1 MRKVLYAL
9 MGFLLTFS
17 ALKADDFLEEANE
30 TAPAHLNH
38 PMQDLNAIQGS
49 FFDKNRSKMSNTL
62 NIDYFQGQT
71 YKIRLRYAMATLLFF
86 SKPISDFVLGDKVGF
101 DAKILESNDR
111 ILLIKPLQ
119 IGVDSNISVIDNEG
133 KIFSFY
139 VFSTTFTSSKHPNLQ
154 VFIEDKNYYSNAFL
168 KPQKENKEKENKEK
182 ENKEKENK
190 EKENKE
196 NTLENAPT
204 NNKPLKEE
212 KEETKE
218 KEEETITIGDN
229 TNAMKIVKKD
239 IQKGYKALKSSQ
251 KKWYCLWACSK
262 KSKLSLMPKEIFN
275 DKQFTYF
282 KFDKRLA
289 LSKFPVVYKVVDGY
303 DNPVN
308 TRIVGDYIIA
318 EDVSAKWTLRLGKDY
333 LCIRFVKR
341 SKDE

>member
-1 MRKVLYAL
+1 MRKVLWGFV
-9 MGFLLTFS
+9 GFLLVFS

-119 IGVDSNISVIDNEG
+119 IGVDSNISVIDSEG

-154 VFIEDKNYYSNAFL
+154 VFIEDKNYYSNAFM
-168 KPQKENKEKENKEK
+168 KPQ
-182 ENKEKENK
+182 
-190 EKENKE
+190 NKE
-196 NTLENAPT
+196 NAIENAPT

-251 KKWYCLWACSK
+251 RKWYCLWACSK

-289 LSKFPVVYKVVDGY
+289 LSKFPVIYKVVDGY

-318 EDVSAKWTLRLGKDY
+318 EDVSTKWTLRLGKDY
-333 LCIRFVKR
+333 LCIRFVKKA
-341 SKDE
+341 KDE

>member
-9 MGFLLTFS
+9 VGFLLAFS

-30 TAPAHLNH
+30 TAPANLSH

-133 KIFSFY
+133 KVFSFY

-154 VFIEDKNYYSNAFL
+154 VFIEDKNYYSNAFM
-168 KPQKENKEKENKEK
+168 KPQ
-182 ENKEKENK
+182 
-190 EKENKE
+190 NKE

-239 IQKGYKALKSSQ
+239 IQRGYRALKSSQ
-251 KKWYCLWACSK
+251 RKWYCLGICSK
-262 KSKLSLMPKEIFN
+262 KSKLSLMPEEIFN

-282 KFDKRLA
+282 KFDKKLA

-318 EDVSAKWTLRLGKDY
+318 EDVSAKWTLRSGKDY
-333 LCIRFVKR
+333 LCIRFIKKG
-341 SKDE
+341 KDE

>member
-1 MRKVLYAL
+1 MRKVLWGFV
-9 MGFLLTFS
+9 GFLLVFS

-30 TAPAHLNH
+30 TAPANLNH

-119 IGVDSNISVIDNEG
+119 IGVDSNISVIDSEG

-154 VFIEDKNYYSNAFL
+154 VFIEDKNYYTNAFI
-168 KPQKENKEKENKEK
+168 KPQKENQENMA
-182 ENKEKENK
+182 
-190 EKENKE
+190 
-196 NTLENAPT
+196 ENAPKDAPK
-204 NNKPLKEE
+204 NNHKPLKE
-212 KEETKE
+212 E

-251 KKWYCLWACSK
+251 RKWYCLWACSK

-289 LSKFPVVYKVVDGY
+289 FSKFPVIYKVVDGY

-341 SKDE
+341 SKGE

>member
-1 MRKVLYAL
+1 MRKVLCTL
-9 MGFLLTFS
+9 VGFLLAFS

-30 TAPAHLNH
+30 TAPANLNH

-133 KIFSFY
+133 KVFSFY

-154 VFIEDKNYYSNAFL
+154 VFIEDKNYYSNAFM
-168 KPQKENKEKENKEK
+168 KPQIQ
-182 ENKEKENK
+182 
-190 EKENKE
+190 E
-196 NTLENAPT
+196 NTLENTPT

-212 KEETKE
+212 KEET

-239 IQKGYKALKSSQ
+239 IQKGYRALKSSQ
-251 KKWYCLWACSK
+251 RKWYCLGICSK
-262 KSKLSLMPKEIFN
+262 KSKLSLMPEEIFN

-282 KFDKRLA
+282 KFDKKLA
-289 LSKFPVVYKVVDGY
+289 LSKFPVIYKVVDGY

-333 LCIRFVKR
+333 LCIRFVKKG
-341 SKDE
+341 KDE

>member
-9 MGFLLTFS
+9 MGFLLAFS

-119 IGVDSNISVIDNEG
+119 IGVDSNISVIDSEG

-168 KPQKENKEKENKEK
+168 KPQKENKE
-182 ENKEKENK
+182 
-190 EKENKE
+190 

-204 NNKPLKEE
+204 NNKPLKEETLKEE

-251 KKWYCLWACSK
+251 RKWYCLGICSK

-289 LSKFPVVYKVVDGY
+289 LSKFPVIYKVVDGY

-333 LCIRFVKR
+333 LCIRFVKKG
-341 SKDE
+341 KDE

>member
-9 MGFLLTFS
+9 VGFLLAFS
-17 ALKADDFLEEANE
+17 ALKADDFLEEVNE
-30 TAPAHLNH
+30 TAPANLNH

-154 VFIEDKNYYSNAFL
+154 VFIEDKNYYSNAFM
-168 KPQKENKEKENKEK
+168 KPQ
-182 ENKEKENK
+182 
-190 EKENKE
+190 NKE
-196 NTLENAPT
+196 NTLEKAPT

-212 KEETKE
+212 KEET

-239 IQKGYKALKSSQ
+239 IQKGYRALKSSQ
-251 KKWYCLWACSK
+251 RKWYCLGICSK
-262 KSKLSLMPKEIFN
+262 KSKLSLMPEEIFN

-282 KFDKRLA
+282 KFDKKLA
-289 LSKFPVVYKVVDGY
+289 LSKFPVIYKVVDGY

-333 LCIRFVKR
+333 LCIRFIKKG
-341 SKDE
+341 KDE

>member
-1 MRKVLYAL
+1 MRKFLYAL
-9 MGFLLTFS
+9 MGFLLVFS
-17 ALKADDFLEEANE
+17 ALRADDFLEEANE
-30 TAPAHLNH
+30 TAPANLNH

-154 VFIEDKNYYSNAFL
+154 VFIEDKNYYSNAFM
-168 KPQKENKEKENKEK
+168 KPQ
-182 ENKEKENK
+182 
-190 EKENKE
+190 NKE

-204 NNKPLKEE
+204 NDNKPLKEE
-212 KEETKE
+212 PLKEETKE

-239 IQKGYKALKSSQ
+239 IQKGYRALKSSQ
-251 KKWYCLWACSK
+251 RKWYCLGICSK
-262 KSKLSLMPKEIFN
+262 KSKLSLMPEEIFN

-282 KFDKRLA
+282 KFDKKLA
-289 LSKFPVVYKVVDGY
+289 LSKFPVIYKVVDGY

-341 SKDE
+341 GKDE

>member
-1 MRKVLYAL
+1 MRKVLCAL
-9 MGFLLTFS
+9 VGFLLVSS

-30 TAPAHLNH
+30 TSPANLNH

-62 NIDYFQGQT
+62 NVDYFQGQT

-133 KIFSFY
+133 KVFSFY

-154 VFIEDKNYYSNAFL
+154 VFIEDKNYYSNAFM
-168 KPQKENKEKENKEK
+168 KPQIQ
-182 ENKEKENK
+182 
-190 EKENKE
+190 E
-196 NTLENAPT
+196 NTLENTPT

-212 KEETKE
+212 KEET

-239 IQKGYKALKSSQ
+239 IQKGYRALKSSQ
-251 KKWYCLWACSK
+251 RKWYCLGICSK
-262 KSKLSLMPKEIFN
+262 KSKLSLMPEEIFN

-282 KFDKRLA
+282 KFDKKLA
-289 LSKFPVVYKVVDGY
+289 LSKFPVIYKVVDGY

-333 LCIRFVKR
+333 LCIRFVKKG
-341 SKDE
+341 KDE

>member
-1 MRKVLYAL
+1 MRKVLCAL
-9 MGFLLTFS
+9 VGFLLVFS

-30 TAPAHLNH
+30 TAPVNLNH

-62 NIDYFQGQT
+62 NVDYFQGQT

-154 VFIEDKNYYSNAFL
+154 VFIEDKNYYSNAFM
-168 KPQKENKEKENKEK
+168 KPQ
-182 ENKEKENK
+182 
-190 EKENKE
+190 NKE
-196 NTLENAPT
+196 NTLENTPK

-212 KEETKE
+212 KEET

-239 IQKGYKALKSSQ
+239 IQKGYRALKSSQ
-251 KKWYCLWACSK
+251 RKWYCLWICSK
-262 KSKLSLMPKEIFN
+262 KSKLSLMPEEIFN

-282 KFDKRLA
+282 KFDKKLA
-289 LSKFPVVYKVVDGY
+289 LSKFPVIYKVVDGY

-333 LCIRFVKR
+333 LCIRFIKKG
-341 SKDE
+341 KDE

>member
-1 MRKVLYAL
+1 MRKILYAL
-9 MGFLLTFS
+9 MGFLLAFS
-17 ALKADDFLEEANE
+17 VLKADDFLEEANE

-154 VFIEDKNYYSNAFL
+154 VFIEDKNYYSNAFM
-168 KPQKENKEKENKEK
+168 KPQ
-182 ENKEKENK
+182 
-190 EKENKE
+190 NKE
-196 NTLENAPT
+196 NALENALENAPT
-204 NNKPLKEE
+204 NNKPLEE
-212 KEETKE
+212 EREETKE
-218 KEEETITIGDN
+218 KEETITIGDN

-239 IQKGYKALKSSQ
+239 IQKGYRALKSSQ
-251 KKWYCLWACSK
+251 RKWYCLGICSK

-289 LSKFPVVYKVVDGY
+289 LSKFPVIYKVVDGY

-333 LCIRFVKR
+333 LCIRFVKKA
-341 SKDE
+341 KDE

>member
-1 MRKVLYAL
+1 MRKVLWGFV
-9 MGFLLTFS
+9 GFLLVFS

-30 TAPAHLNH
+30 IAPAHLNH

-119 IGVDSNISVIDNEG
+119 IGVDSNISVIDSEG

-154 VFIEDKNYYSNAFL
+154 VFIEDKNYYTNAFI
-168 KPQKENKEKENKEK
+168 KPQKENKENM
-182 ENKEKENK
+182 
-190 EKENKE
+190 
-196 NTLENAPT
+196 TENAPKDAQK

-212 KEETKE
+212 KEETKTP
-218 KEEETITIGDN
+218 EEEVIIIGDN
-229 TNAMKIVKKD
+229 TNAMKIIKKD

-251 KKWYCLWACSK
+251 RKWYCLWACSK

-289 LSKFPVVYKVVDGY
+289 LSKFPVIYKVVDGY

-333 LCIRFVKR
+333 LCIRFIKR
-341 SKDE
+341 SKGE

>member
-1 MRKVLYAL
+1 MRKVLCAL
-9 MGFLLTFS
+9 VGFLLVFS
-17 ALKADDFLEEANE
+17 ALKADDSLEEANE
-30 TAPAHLNH
+30 TAPVNLNH

-62 NIDYFQGQT
+62 NVDYFQGQT

-133 KIFSFY
+133 KVFSFY

-154 VFIEDKNYYSNAFL
+154 VFIEDKNYYSNAFM
-168 KPQKENKEKENKEK
+168 KPQ
-182 ENKEKENK
+182 
-190 EKENKE
+190 NKE
-196 NTLENAPT
+196 NTLEKALT

-212 KEETKE
+212 KEET

-239 IQKGYKALKSSQ
+239 IQKGYRALKSSQ
-251 KKWYCLWACSK
+251 RKWYCLGICSK
-262 KSKLSLMPKEIFN
+262 KSKLSLMPEEIFN

-282 KFDKRLA
+282 KFDKKLA
-289 LSKFPVVYKVVDGY
+289 LSKFPVIYKVVDGY

-333 LCIRFVKR
+333 LCIRFVKKG
-341 SKDE
+341 KDE

>member
-9 MGFLLTFS
+9 TGFLLAFS
-17 ALKADDFLEEANE
+17 TLKADDFLEEANE
-30 TAPAHLNH
+30 TAPANLNH

-154 VFIEDKNYYSNAFL
+154 VFIDDKNYYSNAFM
-168 KPQKENKEKENKEK
+168 KPQ
-182 ENKEKENK
+182 
-190 EKENKE
+190 NKE
-196 NTLENAPT
+196 NTFENAPT

-239 IQKGYKALKSSQ
+239 IQKGYRALKSSQ
-251 KKWYCLWACSK
+251 RKWYCLGICSK
-262 KSKLSLMPKEIFN
+262 KSKLSLMPEEIFN

-282 KFDKRLA
+282 KFDKKLA
-289 LSKFPVVYKVVDGY
+289 LSKFPVIYKVVDGY

-333 LCIRFVKR
+333 LCIRFVKKG
-341 SKDE
+341 KDE

>member
-9 MGFLLTFS
+9 VGFLLVSS

-30 TAPAHLNH
+30 TAPANLNH

-62 NIDYFQGQT
+62 NVDYFQGQT

-133 KIFSFY
+133 KVFSFY

-154 VFIEDKNYYSNAFL
+154 VFIEDKNYYSNAFM
-168 KPQKENKEKENKEK
+168 KPQIQ
-182 ENKEKENK
+182 
-190 EKENKE
+190 E
-196 NTLENAPT
+196 NTLEKALT

-212 KEETKE
+212 KEET

-239 IQKGYKALKSSQ
+239 IQKGYRALKSSQ
-251 KKWYCLWACSK
+251 RKWYCLGICSK
-262 KSKLSLMPKEIFN
+262 KSKLSLMPEEIFN

-289 LSKFPVVYKVVDGY
+289 LSKFPVIYKVVDGY

-333 LCIRFVKR
+333 LCIRFIKKG
-341 SKDE
+341 KDE

>member
-1 MRKVLYAL
+1 MRKVLCTL
-9 MGFLLTFS
+9 VGFLLVSS

-62 NIDYFQGQT
+62 NVDYFQGQT

-133 KIFSFY
+133 KVFSFY

-154 VFIEDKNYYSNAFL
+154 VFIEDKNYYSNAFM
-168 KPQKENKEKENKEK
+168 KPQ
-182 ENKEKENK
+182 
-190 EKENKE
+190 NKE
-196 NTLENAPT
+196 NTFEKALT

-212 KEETKE
+212 KEET

-239 IQKGYKALKSSQ
+239 IQKGYRALKSSQ
-251 KKWYCLWACSK
+251 RKWYCLGICSK
-262 KSKLSLMPKEIFN
+262 KSKLSLMPEEIFN

-282 KFDKRLA
+282 KFDKKLA
-289 LSKFPVVYKVVDGY
+289 LSKFPVIYKVVDGY

-333 LCIRFVKR
+333 LCIRFVKKG
-341 SKDE
+341 KDE

>member
-1 MRKVLYAL
+1 MRKVLCTL
-9 MGFLLTFS
+9 VGFLLVSS

-30 TAPAHLNH
+30 TAPANLNH

-62 NIDYFQGQT
+62 NVDYFQGQT

-154 VFIEDKNYYSNAFL
+154 VFIEDKNYYSNAFM
-168 KPQKENKEKENKEK
+168 KPQ
-182 ENKEKENK
+182 
-190 EKENKE
+190 NKE
-196 NTLENAPT
+196 NTLEKAPT

-212 KEETKE
+212 KEET

-239 IQKGYKALKSSQ
+239 IQKGYRALKSSQ
-251 KKWYCLWACSK
+251 RKWYCLGICSK
-262 KSKLSLMPKEIFN
+262 KSKLSLMPEEIFN

-282 KFDKRLA
+282 KFDKKLA
-289 LSKFPVVYKVVDGY
+289 LSKFPVIYKVVDGY

-333 LCIRFVKR
+333 LCIRFIKKG
-341 SKDE
+341 KDE

>member
-1 MRKVLYAL
+1 MRKFLYAL
-9 MGFLLTFS
+9 MGFLLAFS

-62 NIDYFQGQT
+62 NINYFQGQT

-119 IGVDSNISVIDNEG
+119 IGVDSNISVIDSEG

-168 KPQKENKEKENKEK
+168 KPQKEN
-182 ENKEKENK
+182 
-190 EKENKE
+190 KENKE

-251 KKWYCLWACSK
+251 RKWYCLGICSK

-289 LSKFPVVYKVVDGY
+289 LSKFPVIYKVVDGY

-318 EDVSAKWTLRLGKDY
+318 EDVSTKWTLRLGKDY
-333 LCIRFVKR
+333 LCIRFVKKA
-341 SKDE
+341 KDE

>member
-9 MGFLLTFS
+9 VGFLLVSS
-17 ALKADDFLEEANE
+17 ALKADDFLEETNE
-30 TAPAHLNH
+30 TAPANLNH

-62 NIDYFQGQT
+62 NVDYFQGQT

-154 VFIEDKNYYSNAFL
+154 VFIEDKNYYSNAFM
-168 KPQKENKEKENKEK
+168 KPQS
-182 ENKEKENK
+182 
-190 EKENKE
+190 KE
-196 NTLENAPT
+196 NTLEKVPT
-204 NNKPLKEE
+204 NNNKSLKEE
-212 KEETKE
+212 KEET

-239 IQKGYKALKSSQ
+239 IQKGYRALKSSQ
-251 KKWYCLWACSK
+251 RKWYCLGICSK
-262 KSKLSLMPKEIFN
+262 KSKLSLMPEEIFN

-282 KFDKRLA
+282 KFDKKLA
-289 LSKFPVVYKVVDGY
+289 LSKFPVIYKVVDGY

-333 LCIRFVKR
+333 LCIRFIKKG
-341 SKDE
+341 KDE

>member
-1 MRKVLYAL
+1 MRKVLYAI
-9 MGFLLTFS
+9 MGFLLAFS

-119 IGVDSNISVIDNEG
+119 IGVDSNISVIDSEG

-154 VFIEDKNYYSNAFL
+154 VFIEDKNYYSNAFI
-168 KPQKENKEKENKEK
+168 KPQ
-182 ENKEKENK
+182 
-190 EKENKE
+190 KENKE

-204 NNKPLKEE
+204 NNKPLKEEPKE

-251 KKWYCLWACSK
+251 RKWYCLGICSK

-289 LSKFPVVYKVVDGY
+289 LSKFPVIYKVVDGY

-318 EDVSAKWTLRLGKDY
+318 EDVSTKWTLRLGKDY
-333 LCIRFVKR
+333 LCIRFVKKA
-341 SKDE
+341 KDE

>member
-9 MGFLLTFS
+9 VGFLLAFS
-17 ALKADDFLEEANE
+17 ALRADDFLEEANE
-30 TAPAHLNH
+30 TAPANLNH

-119 IGVDSNISVIDNEG
+119 IGVDTNVSVIDNEG

-154 VFIEDKNYYSNAFL
+154 VFIEDKNYYSNAFM
-168 KPQKENKEKENKEK
+168 KPQNKG
-182 ENKEKENK
+182 
-190 EKENKE
+190 
-196 NTLENAPT
+196 NTLENTPT
-204 NNKPLKEE
+204 NNSKPLKEE
-212 KEETKE
+212 T
-218 KEEETITIGDN
+218 KEEETITIGDS

-239 IQKGYKALKSSQ
+239 IQKGYRALKSSQ
-251 KKWYCLWACSK
+251 RKWYCLGICSK
-262 KSKLSLMPKEIFN
+262 KSKLSLMPEEIFN

-282 KFDKRLA
+282 KFDKKLA
-289 LSKFPVVYKVVDGY
+289 LSKFPVIYKVVDGY

-333 LCIRFVKR
+333 LCIRFIKKG
-341 SKDE
+341 KDE

>member
-9 MGFLLTFS
+9 MGFLLAFS

-154 VFIEDKNYYSNAFL
+154 VFIEDKNYYSNAFM
-168 KPQKENKEKENKEK
+168 KPQ
-182 ENKEKENK
+182 
-190 EKENKE
+190 NKE
-196 NTLENAPT
+196 NALENTLT
-204 NNKPLKEE
+204 NDNKPLKEEPLKEE

-218 KEEETITIGDN
+218 KEETITIGDN
-229 TNAMKIVKKD
+229 TNAMTIVKKD

-251 KKWYCLWACSK
+251 RKWYCLGICSK
-262 KSKLSLMPKEIFN
+262 KSKPSLMPEEIFN

-282 KFDKRLA
+282 KFDKKLA
-289 LSKFPVVYKVVDGY
+289 LSKFPVIYKVVDGY

-333 LCIRFVKR
+333 LCIRFVKKG
-341 SKDE
+341 KDE

>member
-1 MRKVLYAL
+1 MRKVLCAL
-9 MGFLLTFS
+9 MGFLLAFS

-49 FFDKNRSKMSNTL
+49 FFDKNCSKMSNTL

-168 KPQKENKEKENKEK
+168 KPQ
-182 ENKEKENK
+182 
-190 EKENKE
+190 NKE
-196 NTLENAPT
+196 NALENAPT
-204 NNKPLKEE
+204 NDNKPLKEEPLKEE

-229 TNAMKIVKKD
+229 TNVMKIVKKD

-251 KKWYCLWACSK
+251 RKWYCLGICSK

-289 LSKFPVVYKVVDGY
+289 LSKFPVIYKVVDGY

-333 LCIRFVKR
+333 LCIRFVKKG
-341 SKDE
+341 KDE

>member
-1 MRKVLYAL
+1 MRKVLCTL
-9 MGFLLTFS
+9 VGFLLVSS

-30 TAPAHLNH
+30 TAPANLNH

-62 NIDYFQGQT
+62 NVDYFQGQT

-133 KIFSFY
+133 KVFSFY

-154 VFIEDKNYYSNAFL
+154 VFIEDKNYYSNAFM
-168 KPQKENKEKENKEK
+168 KPQ
-182 ENKEKENK
+182 
-190 EKENKE
+190 NKE
-196 NTLENAPT
+196 NTLEKAPT
-204 NNKPLKEE
+204 NNNKPLKEE
-212 KEETKE
+212 KEETK
-218 KEEETITIGDN
+218 KEETITIGDN

-239 IQKGYKALKSSQ
+239 IQKGYRALKSSQ
-251 KKWYCLWACSK
+251 RKWYCLGICSK
-262 KSKLSLMPKEIFN
+262 KSKLSLMPEEIFN

-282 KFDKRLA
+282 KFDKKLA
-289 LSKFPVVYKVVDGY
+289 LSKFPVIYKVVDGY

-333 LCIRFVKR
+333 LCIRFIKKG
-341 SKDE
+341 KDE

>member
-9 MGFLLTFS
+9 MGFLLAFS

-168 KPQKENKEKENKEK
+168 KPQKENKE
-182 ENKEKENK
+182 
-190 EKENKE
+190 NKE
-196 NTLENAPT
+196 NTLENAPI
-204 NNKPLKEE
+204 NNKSLKEE

-239 IQKGYKALKSSQ
+239 IQKGYRALKSSQ
-251 KKWYCLWACSK
+251 RKWYCLGICSK
-262 KSKLSLMPKEIFN
+262 KSKPSLMPKEIFN

-282 KFDKRLA
+282 KFDKKLA
-289 LSKFPVVYKVVDGY
+289 LSKFPVIYKVVDGY

-333 LCIRFVKR
+333 LCIRFIKR
-341 SKDE
+341 AKDE

>member
-9 MGFLLTFS
+9 VGFLLAFS

-30 TAPAHLNH
+30 TAPANLNH

-49 FFDKNRSKMSNTL
+49 FFDKNRSRMSNTL
-62 NIDYFQGQT
+62 NVDYFQGQT

-154 VFIEDKNYYSNAFL
+154 VFIEDKNYYSNAFM
-168 KPQKENKEKENKEK
+168 KPQ
-182 ENKEKENK
+182 
-190 EKENKE
+190 NKE
-196 NTLENAPT
+196 NTLEKAPT

-212 KEETKE
+212 KEET
-218 KEEETITIGDN
+218 ITIGDS

-239 IQKGYKALKSSQ
+239 IQKGYRALKSSQ
-251 KKWYCLWACSK
+251 RKWYCLGICSK
-262 KSKLSLMPKEIFN
+262 KSKLSLMPEEIFN

-282 KFDKRLA
+282 KFDKKLA
-289 LSKFPVVYKVVDGY
+289 LSKFPVIYKVVDGY

-333 LCIRFVKR
+333 LCIRFVKKG
-341 SKDE
+341 KDE

>member
-1 MRKVLYAL
+1 MR
-9 MGFLLTFS
+9 GFLLAFLLVFS
-17 ALKADDFLEEANE
+17 ALKADDFLEEFNE
-30 TAPAHLNH
+30 KAPTNLNH

-49 FFDKNRSKMSNTL
+49 FFNKNRSTMSNTL

-86 SKPISDFVLGDKVGF
+86 SKPVSDFVLGDKVGF
-101 DAKILESNDR
+101 DAKILESNDH

-119 IGVDSNISVIDNEG
+119 IGVDSNISVIDSEG

-154 VFIEDKNYYSNAFL
+154 VFIEDKNYYSNAFM
-168 KPQKENKEKENKEK
+168 KPKKENTAENVT
-182 ENKEKENK
+182 
-190 EKENKE
+190 E
-196 NTLENAPT
+196 NTLENA
-204 NNKPLKEE
+204 NKPLKET
-212 KEETKE
+212 KAAEETKE
-218 KEEETITIGDN
+218 EEVITIGDN

-239 IQKGYKALKSSQ
+239 IQRNYKALKSSQ
-251 KKWYCLWACSK
+251 RKWYCLWLCSK

-289 LSKFPVVYKVVDGY
+289 LSKFPVIYKVVDGY

-318 EDVSAKWTLRLGKDY
+318 EDVSPKWTLRSGKDY
-333 LCIRFVKR
+333 LCIRLITKGR
-341 SKDE
+341 DE

>member
-1 MRKVLYAL
+1 MRKVLWGFV
-9 MGFLLTFS
+9 GFLLVFS

-30 TAPAHLNH
+30 TAQAHLNH

-62 NIDYFQGQT
+62 NINYFQGQT

-119 IGVDSNISVIDNEG
+119 IGVDSNISVIDSEG

-154 VFIEDKNYYSNAFL
+154 VFIEDKNYYTNAFI
-168 KPQKENKEKENKEK
+168 KPQKENQENMA
-182 ENKEKENK
+182 
-190 EKENKE
+190 
-196 NTLENAPT
+196 ENAPKDAQK

-212 KEETKE
+212 KEETKTP
-218 KEEETITIGDN
+218 EEEAIIIGDN
-229 TNAMKIVKKD
+229 TNAMKIIKKD

-251 KKWYCLWACSK
+251 RKWYCLWACSK
-262 KSKLSLMPKEIFN
+262 KSKLSLMPEEIFN

-289 LSKFPVVYKVVDGY
+289 LSKFPVIYKVVDGY

>member
-9 MGFLLTFS
+9 VGFLLVFS

-30 TAPAHLNH
+30 TAPANLNH

-154 VFIEDKNYYSNAFL
+154 VFIEDKNYYSNAFM
-168 KPQKENKEKENKEK
+168 KPQ
-182 ENKEKENK
+182 
-190 EKENKE
+190 NKE
-196 NTLENAPT
+196 NTLEKAPT
-204 NNKPLKEE
+204 NNNKPLKEE
-212 KEETKE
+212 KEET

-251 KKWYCLWACSK
+251 RKWYCLGICSK
-262 KSKLSLMPKEIFN
+262 KSKLSLMPEEIFN

-282 KFDKRLA
+282 KFDKKLA
-289 LSKFPVVYKVVDGY
+289 LSKFPVIYKVVDGY

-333 LCIRFVKR
+333 LCIRFVK
-341 SKDE
+341 KGKNE

>member
-9 MGFLLTFS
+9 VGFLLAFS

-30 TAPAHLNH
+30 TAPANLNH

-62 NIDYFQGQT
+62 NVDYFQGQT

-154 VFIEDKNYYSNAFL
+154 VFIEDKNYYSNAFM
-168 KPQKENKEKENKEK
+168 KPQ
-182 ENKEKENK
+182 
-190 EKENKE
+190 NKE
-196 NTLENAPT
+196 NTLEKTLT

-212 KEETKE
+212 KEET

-239 IQKGYKALKSSQ
+239 IQKGYRALKSSQ
-251 KKWYCLWACSK
+251 RKWYCLGICSK
-262 KSKLSLMPKEIFN
+262 KSKLSLMPEEIFN

-282 KFDKRLA
+282 KFDKKLA
-289 LSKFPVVYKVVDGY
+289 LSKFPVIYKVVDGY

-333 LCIRFVKR
+333 LCIRFVKKG
-341 SKDE
+341 KDE

>member
-1 MRKVLYAL
+1 MCKVLCTL
-9 MGFLLTFS
+9 VGFLLVSS

-30 TAPAHLNH
+30 TAPANLNH

-62 NIDYFQGQT
+62 NVDYFQGQT

-154 VFIEDKNYYSNAFL
+154 VFIEDKNYYSNAFM
-168 KPQKENKEKENKEK
+168 KPQ
-182 ENKEKENK
+182 
-190 EKENKE
+190 NKE
-196 NTLENAPT
+196 NALENTPT
-204 NNKPLKEE
+204 NDNKPLKEEPLKEE
-212 KEETKE
+212 KEET

-239 IQKGYKALKSSQ
+239 IQKGYRALKSSQ
-251 KKWYCLWACSK
+251 RKWYCLGICSK
-262 KSKLSLMPKEIFN
+262 KSKLSLMPEEIFN

-282 KFDKRLA
+282 KFDKKLA
-289 LSKFPVVYKVVDGY
+289 LSKFPVIYKVVDGY

-333 LCIRFVKR
+333 LCIRFIKKG
-341 SKDE
+341 KDE

>member
-9 MGFLLTFS
+9 VGFLLAFS

-30 TAPAHLNH
+30 TTPANLNH

-62 NIDYFQGQT
+62 NVDYFQGQT

-133 KIFSFY
+133 KVFSFY

-154 VFIEDKNYYSNAFL
+154 VFIEDKNYYSNAFM
-168 KPQKENKEKENKEK
+168 KPQ
-182 ENKEKENK
+182 
-190 EKENKE
+190 NKE

-212 KEETKE
+212 KEET

-239 IQKGYKALKSSQ
+239 IQKGYRALKSSQ
-251 KKWYCLWACSK
+251 RKWYCLGICSK
-262 KSKLSLMPKEIFN
+262 KSKLSLMPEEIFN

-282 KFDKRLA
+282 KFDKKLA
-289 LSKFPVVYKVVDGY
+289 LSKFPVIYKVVDGY

-333 LCIRFVKR
+333 LCIRFIKKG
-341 SKDE
+341 KDE

>member
-9 MGFLLTFS
+9 MGFLLAFS

-30 TAPAHLNH
+30 TAPANPAHLNH

-62 NIDYFQGQT
+62 NIDYSQGQT

-168 KPQKENKEKENKEK
+168 KPQNKED
-182 ENKEKENK
+182 
-190 EKENKE
+190 
-196 NTLENAPT
+196 TLENAPT

-218 KEEETITIGDN
+218 KEEETIIIGDN
-229 TNAMKIVKKD
+229 TNAMKIIKKD
-239 IQKGYKALKSSQ
+239 IQKGYRALKSSQ
-251 KKWYCLWACSK
+251 RKWYCLWACSK

-333 LCIRFVKR
+333 LCIRFIKKG
-341 SKDE
+341 KDE

>member
-1 MRKVLYAL
+1 MRKFLYAL
-9 MGFLLTFS
+9 MGFLLAFS
-17 ALKADDFLEEANE
+17 VLKADDFLEEANE

-154 VFIEDKNYYSNAFL
+154 VFIEDKNYYSNAFI
-168 KPQKENKEKENKEK
+168 KPQKEN
-182 ENKEKENK
+182 
-190 EKENKE
+190 KENKE

-212 KEETKE
+212 PLKEKKEETKE

-239 IQKGYKALKSSQ
+239 IQKGYRALKSSQ
-251 KKWYCLWACSK
+251 RKWYCLGICSK

-282 KFDKRLA
+282 KFDKKLA
-289 LSKFPVVYKVVDGY
+289 LSKFPVIYKVVDGY

-341 SKDE
+341 GKDE

>member
-1 MRKVLYAL
+1 MRKVLCAL
-9 MGFLLTFS
+9 VGFLLAFS

-30 TAPAHLNH
+30 TAPANLNH

-62 NIDYFQGQT
+62 NVDYFQGQT

-154 VFIEDKNYYSNAFL
+154 VFIEDKNYYSNAFM
-168 KPQKENKEKENKEK
+168 KPQ
-182 ENKEKENK
+182 
-190 EKENKE
+190 NKE
-196 NTLENAPT
+196 NTLEKTPT
-204 NNKPLKEE
+204 NNNKPLKEE
-212 KEETKE
+212 KEET

-239 IQKGYKALKSSQ
+239 IQRGYRALKSSQ
-251 KKWYCLWACSK
+251 RKWYCLGICSK
-262 KSKLSLMPKEIFN
+262 KSKLSLMPEEIFN

-282 KFDKRLA
+282 KFDKKLA
-289 LSKFPVVYKVVDGY
+289 LSKFPVIYKVVDGY
-303 DNPVN
+303 DNTVN

-333 LCIRFVKR
+333 LCIRFVKKA
-341 SKDE
+341 KDE

>member
-17 ALKADDFLEEANE
+17 VLKADDFLEEANE

-119 IGVDSNISVIDNEG
+119 IGVDSNISVIDSKG

-168 KPQKENKEKENKEK
+168 KPQKENKENA
-182 ENKEKENK
+182 
-190 EKENKE
+190 
-196 NTLENAPT
+196 LENAPT
-204 NNKPLKEE
+204 NDNKPLKEEPLKEE

-229 TNAMKIVKKD
+229 TNAMKIIKKD

-251 KKWYCLWACSK
+251 RKWYCLWACSK
-262 KSKLSLMPKEIFN
+262 KSKLSLMPEEIFN

-289 LSKFPVVYKVVDGY
+289 LSKFPVIYKVVDGY

-318 EDVSAKWTLRLGKDY
+318 EDVSTKWTLRLGKDY
-333 LCIRFVKR
+333 LCIRFVKKA
-341 SKDE
+341 KDE

>member
-9 MGFLLTFS
+9 MGFLLVFS

-30 TAPAHLNH
+30 TAPANLNH

-119 IGVDSNISVIDNEG
+119 IGVDSNISVIDSEG

-154 VFIEDKNYYSNAFL
+154 VFIEDKNYYTNAFI
-168 KPQKENKEKENKEK
+168 KPQKENQENMS
-182 ENKEKENK
+182 
-190 EKENKE
+190 
-196 NTLENAPT
+196 ENAP
-204 NNKPLKEE
+204 
-212 KEETKE
+212 
-218 KEEETITIGDN
+218 
-229 TNAMKIVKKD
+229 KD
-239 IQKGYKALKSSQ
+239 AQ
-251 KKWYCLWACSK
+251 KK
-262 KSKLSLMPKEIFN
+262 
-275 DKQFTYF
+275 
-282 KFDKRLA
+282 
-289 LSKFPVVYKVVDGY
+289 
-303 DNPVN
+303 
-308 TRIVGDYIIA
+308 
-318 EDVSAKWTLRLGKDY
+318 
-333 LCIRFVKR
+333 
-341 SKDE
+341 

>member
-9 MGFLLTFS
+9 MGFLLAFS

-119 IGVDSNISVIDNEG
+119 IGVDSNISVIDSEG

-139 VFSTTFTSSKHPNLQ
+139 VFSTTFTSPKHPNLQ
-154 VFIEDKNYYSNAFL
+154 VFIEDKNYYSNAFM
-168 KPQKENKEKENKEK
+168 KPQ
-182 ENKEKENK
+182 
-190 EKENKE
+190 NKE

-204 NNKPLKEE
+204 NNKPLKEEPLKEE

-251 KKWYCLWACSK
+251 RKWYCLGICSK

-289 LSKFPVVYKVVDGY
+289 LSKFPVIYKVVDGY

-333 LCIRFVKR
+333 LCIRFVKKA
-341 SKDE
+341 KDE

>member
-9 MGFLLTFS
+9 MGFLLAFS
-17 ALKADDFLEEANE
+17 ALRADDFLEEANE
-30 TAPAHLNH
+30 TAPANLNH

-71 YKIRLRYAMATLLFF
+71 YRIRLRYAMATLLFF

-154 VFIEDKNYYSNAFL
+154 VFIEDKNYYSNAFM
-168 KPQKENKEKENKEK
+168 KPQ
-182 ENKEKENK
+182 
-190 EKENKE
+190 NKE
-196 NTLENAPT
+196 NALENAPT

-212 KEETKE
+212 PLKEEREETKE
-218 KEEETITIGDN
+218 KEEETIIIGDN

-239 IQKGYKALKSSQ
+239 IQKGYRALKSSQ
-251 KKWYCLWACSK
+251 RKWYCLGICSK
-262 KSKLSLMPKEIFN
+262 KSKPSLMPEEIFN

-282 KFDKRLA
+282 KFDKKLA
-289 LSKFPVVYKVVDGY
+289 LSKFPVIYKVVDGY

-333 LCIRFVKR
+333 LCIRFVKKG
-341 SKDE
+341 KDE

>member
-9 MGFLLTFS
+9 VGFLLAFS

-30 TAPAHLNH
+30 TAPVNLNH

-62 NIDYFQGQT
+62 NVDYFQGQT

-154 VFIEDKNYYSNAFL
+154 VFIEDKNYYSNAFM
-168 KPQKENKEKENKEK
+168 KPQ
-182 ENKEKENK
+182 
-190 EKENKE
+190 NKE
-196 NTLENAPT
+196 NTFEKAPT

-212 KEETKE
+212 KEET

-239 IQKGYKALKSSQ
+239 IQKGYRALKSSQ
-251 KKWYCLWACSK
+251 RKWYCLGICSK
-262 KSKLSLMPKEIFN
+262 KSKLSLMPEEIFN

-282 KFDKRLA
+282 KFDKKLA
-289 LSKFPVVYKVVDGY
+289 LSKFPVIYKVVDGY

-333 LCIRFVKR
+333 LCIRFVKKG
-341 SKDE
+341 KDE

>member
-9 MGFLLTFS
+9 VGFLLVFS

-30 TAPAHLNH
+30 TAPANLNH

-154 VFIEDKNYYSNAFL
+154 VFIEDKNYYSNAFM
-168 KPQKENKEKENKEK
+168 KPQ
-182 ENKEKENK
+182 
-190 EKENKE
+190 NKE
-196 NTLENAPT
+196 NTLEKAPT
-204 NNKPLKEE
+204 NNNKPLKEE
-212 KEETKE
+212 KEET

-239 IQKGYKALKSSQ
+239 IQKGYRALKSSQ
-251 KKWYCLWACSK
+251 RKWYCLGICSK
-262 KSKLSLMPKEIFN
+262 KSKLSLMPEEIFN

-282 KFDKRLA
+282 KFDKKLA
-289 LSKFPVVYKVVDGY
+289 LSKFPVIYKVVDGY

-333 LCIRFVKR
+333 LCIRFVKKG
-341 SKDE
+341 KDE